1 MNLSRRTLSFLTI
14 LVILVALSAGVVWRL
29 RAHASE
35 SAAASAQ
42 SSDTTKSDL
51 PVTSGSAQFS
61 ADQPQPV
68 EGAKVVRDTL
78 WIRVKAAGRAEAYR
92 RASLTAQVEGVV
104 VFLPVQ
110 ENDRVGSGQRVL
122 QLDTTEYALGVA
134 QSRADLLKAQA
145 AYQKAVLFDDEIEDT
160 AVRNERAR
168 IARTTSGLDQAEV
181 SLRQAEIKLG
191 HTSVRAPFDGRVA
204 NLQVVQ
210 GQHVNAG
217 ADLMTVV
224 DLDPIK
230 VEVQVLEADIGKLTE
245 GREARV
251 TFAAYPN
258 ERFTGRV
265 ESINPVV
272 DPDTRTGRVTVV
284 LQNRDGRIKPG
295 MYADV
300 SLDAEAI
307 PDRILVPRAAI
318 LERESGGIARRT
330 MLFVFKPNPDGKDGT
345 ADWRYVN
352 TGKENDSLVEI
363 LPGDRPEDNV
373 QPGEIVLV
381 GGHHYLAHGT
391 PIRLVENVE
400 AAGGRPG
407 R

>member
-1 MNLSRRTLSFLTI
+1 MDFSRRTLSFLTI
-14 LVILVALSAGVVWRL
+14 ALILVALSAGVVWRL

-35 SAAASAQ
+35 PESAGARSTDSAVSDVPIPASA
-42 SSDTTKSDL
+42 S
-51 PVTSGSAQFS
+51 QFS

-68 EGAKVVRDTL
+68 SGAKVVRDTL
-78 WIRVKAAGRAEAYR
+78 WIRVTAAGRAEAYR
-92 RASLTAQVEGVV
+92 RATLSAQVEGVV
-104 VFLPVQ
+104 VSLPVR
-110 ENDRVGSGQRVL
+110 ENDPVGAGRQVL
-122 QLDTTEYALGVA
+122 QLDTTEYALSVA

-145 AYQKAVLFDDEIEDT
+145 GYQKAVLFDDEIGDT
-160 AVRNERAR
+160 AVKNERAR

-181 SLRQAEIKLG
+181 TLRQAELKLA
-191 HTSVRAPFDGRVA
+191 HTDVRAPFDGRVA

-230 VEVQVLEADIGKLTE
+230 VEVQVLEADLGKLRE

-251 TFAAYPN
+251 TFAAYPD

-284 LQNRDGRIKPG
+284 LRNRDGRIKPG

-300 SLDAEAI
+300 SLDAEAL

-330 MLFVFKPNPDGKDGT
+330 MLFVYKPNLDGKNGT
-345 ADWRYVN
+345 ADWRYVT
-352 TGKENDSLVEI
+352 TGRENDSLVEI

-373 QPGEIVLV
+373 KPGEIVLTD
-381 GGHHYLAHGT
+381 GHHYLAHGT
-391 PIRLVENVE
+391 PIRLVSNVE